1 MVPLVLQRLLQS
13 LAVMLTVTLV
23 AFAMFRFAGDPVNM
37 MVAEDDS
44 AERRALVR
52 EELGLDRSVIVQF
65 GRFLTNISTGEL
77 GFSYRRHQ
85 PVRQLIWNRLPVTLE
100 LVGAA
105 ALFAFALGIPA
116 GVYTA
121 LNRRHWTAR
130 LIQTASLIGI
140 SMPTFLVG
148 ILLIYIFSVLLN
160 WLPSFGNAGIAS
172 LILPAITLGLFEL
185 TLIMRLVRS
194 EMLEVMRTDYIRF
207 ARARG
212 LKDST
217 VHFGHALKST
227 LVPVVTVMGL
237 QLGTMIA
244 FSIVT
249 ETVFQWPGL
258 GLLFVQAIGDV
269 DIPVMA
275 AYLMLTGLM
284 FCCINFVVDV
294 LYWMVDPRLRTPLPA
309 SERT

>member
-1 MVPLVLQRLLQS
+1 MPALDRPADPDGFVDRDLDADLSGRDLLIIFQCCSTGFPLRQRGDC
-13 LAVMLTVTLV
+13 V
-23 AFAMFRFAGDPVNM
+23 ADPAGDP
-37 MVAEDDS
+37 
-44 AERRALVR
+44 
-52 EELGLDRSVIVQF
+52 
-65 GRFLTNISTGEL
+65 
-77 GFSYRRHQ
+77 
-85 PVRQLIWNRLPVTLE
+85 
-100 LVGAA
+100 
-105 ALFAFALGIPA
+105 
-116 GVYTA
+116 
-121 LNRRHWTAR
+121 
-130 LIQTASLIGI
+130 
-140 SMPTFLVG
+140 
-148 ILLIYIFSVLLN
+148 
-160 WLPSFGNAGIAS
+160 
-172 LILPAITLGLFEL
+172 LGLFEL

-217 VHFGHALKST
+217 VYFGHALKST

-294 LYWMVDPRLRTPLPA
+294 LYWMVDRDCGRRAA